1 MSRPRRGD
9 VFVASISGQAVPVV
23 VVSRNSIND
32 ANPIIVIVPAA
43 PKEQFKGAAYG
54 HLVVAPEGTIRLKGE
69 WVFVCTHVRSLRLDQ
84 LTASAG
90 ALPPHLM
97 TKIAGALRSVL
108 ELN

>member
-9 VFVASISGQAVPVV
+9 VFVASISGQEVPVV

-32 ANPIIVIVPAA
+32 ANPIIVIVPAV
-43 PKEQFKGAAYG
+43 PKEQLEVTDYG
-54 HLVVAPEGTIRLKGE
+54 HLVVVPEKTVQVEGE

-84 LTASAG
+84 VTASAG
-90 ALPPHLM
+90 ALPPRLM
-97 TKIAGALRSVL
+97 TKIDGALRMVL

>member
-9 VFVASISGQAVPVV
+9 VFVASISGQEVPVV

-32 ANPIIVIVPAA
+32 ANPIIVIVPAV
-43 PKEQFKGAAYG
+43 PKEQLEVTGYG
-54 HLVVAPEGTIRLKGE
+54 HLVVVPQGTIEIQGE

-84 LTASAG
+84 LTAPAG
-90 ALPPHLM
+90 TLPPRVM
-97 TKIAGALRSVL
+97 TKIDSALRTVL